1 MSKKVIIL
9 SISIMLSIL
18 SLSCD
23 LRKANAESG
32 VDSVIGFGKNYWNN
46 LACKYLSGPEKSI
59 FNALP
64 KSKKSQVLD
73 YILKEKNG
81 EGAKQLLIN
90 WGIDF
95 EMASS
100 IAINIDKELVELKN
114 SQVRLSDKDSYE
126 VGSTVDLMIKSN
138 DENNSLLGQNAY
150 FDVENGSRDYNLL
163 YSDFSSHDSSLD
175 AVISSDSDSDSDL
188 NNHDNANK
196 NYLSSQNYRYQEYTD
211 EQEQE
216 IKERVKKYKIFKEN
230 VYKLSQTLRQSTF
243 YAEELNTK
251 LSGIDNK
258 ESTFILKVADIE
270 EIIRLIARIKMT
282 QYTDLSKKIL
292 DKNFS
297 SIAND
302 EESKR
307 YALLYK
313 NANSPYLEVRKILG
327 TILSKISSIVGGS
340 KANIVDI
347 EDSEKIKK
355 AKGYAQGVLDI
366 LKLIDSGENVEAIL
380 KKAKELENIS
390 NNK

>member
-9 SISIMLSIL
+9 SISIMISIL

-23 LRKANAESG
+23 LQKANAESG
-32 VDSVIGFGKNYWNN
+32 VGSVISFGKNYWNN
-46 LACKYLSGPEKSI
+46 LACKYLSGSEKSI

-73 YILKEKNG
+73 SILKEKNG

-90 WGIDF
+90 WGINF

-114 SQVRLSDKDSYE
+114 SQVRLSDKNSYE

-138 DENNSLLGQNAY
+138 DENHRLLGQNAY
-150 FDVENGSRDYNLL
+150 FDVENGSGDYNVL
-163 YSDFSSHDSSLD
+163 YRDFSSNDSSLD
-175 AVISSDSDSDSDL
+175 AIISSDSNSDSDL
-188 NNHDNANK
+188 NNNDNVNK
-196 NYLSSQNYRYQEYTD
+196 NYLSSQNNTYQEYTD
-211 EQEQE
+211 EQAQE

-366 LKLIDSGENVEAIL
+366 LKLIDSGERVEAIL
-380 KKAKELENIS
+380 KKAQELENIS

>member
-1 MSKKVIIL
+1 MI
-9 SISIMLSIL
+9 SIL

-32 VDSVIGFGKNYWNN
+32 VDSITSFGKNYWNN
-46 LACKYLSGPEKSI
+46 LACKYLSGSEKSI

-73 YILKEKNG
+73 SILKEKNG

-114 SQVRLSDKDSYE
+114 SQVRLLDKDSYE
-126 VGSTVDLMIKSN
+126 VSSTVDLMIKSN
-138 DENNSLLGQNAY
+138 DENHRLLGQNAY
-150 FDVENGSRDYNLL
+150 FDVENGSGDYNVL
-163 YSDFSSHDSSLD
+163 YSDFSSYDSSLD
-175 AVISSDSDSDSDL
+175 AVISSDSDL
-188 NNHDNANK
+188 NNNDNANK
-196 NYLSSQNYRYQEYTD
+196 NYLSNQNYTYQEYTD
-211 EQEQE
+211 KQAQE

-258 ESTFILKVADIE
+258 ESNFILKVEDIKD
-270 EIIRLIARIKMT
+270 IIRLIARIKMT
-282 QYTDLSKKIL
+282 QYTELSKKIL

-313 NANSPYLEVRKILG
+313 DTNSTYLEVRKILG
-327 TILSKISSIVGGS
+327 TILSKISSIVGGF

-347 EDSEKIKK
+347 KDSEKIKK
-355 AKGYAQGVLDI
+355 AKEHAQGVLDI

-380 KKAKELENIS
+380 TKAKEVENIS

>member
-1 MSKKVIIL
+1 MI
-9 SISIMLSIL
+9 SIL

-32 VDSVIGFGKNYWNN
+32 VDSIISFGKNYWNN
-46 LACKYLSGPEKSI
+46 LACKYLSGSEKSI

-73 YILKEKNG
+73 SILKEKNG

-114 SQVRLSDKDSYE
+114 SQVRLLDKDSYE
-126 VGSTVDLMIKSN
+126 VSSTVDLMIKSN
-138 DENNSLLGQNAY
+138 DENHRLLGQNAY
-150 FDVENGSRDYNLL
+150 FDVENGSGDYNVL
-163 YSDFSSHDSSLD
+163 YSDFSSYDSSLD
-175 AVISSDSDSDSDL
+175 AVISSDSDL
-188 NNHDNANK
+188 NNNDNANK
-196 NYLSSQNYRYQEYTD
+196 NYLSNQNYTYQEYTD
-211 EQEQE
+211 KQAQE

-258 ESTFILKVADIE
+258 ESNFILKVEDIKD
-270 EIIRLIARIKMT
+270 IIRLIARIKMT
-282 QYTDLSKKIL
+282 QYTELSKKIL

-313 NANSPYLEVRKILG
+313 DTNSTYLEVRKILG
-327 TILSKISSIVGGS
+327 TILSKISSIVGGF

-347 EDSEKIKK
+347 KDSEKIKK
-355 AKGYAQGVLDI
+355 AKEHAQGVLDI

-380 KKAKELENIS
+380 TKAKEVENIS